1 MKTFFWGYF
10 SLKWKRLFRTISIII
25 ILFFSFILWDGFV
38 NEREDEIIIC
48 LLVILTIPLLSYLTE
63 PFVLDKNKK
72 SQFTNPEN
80 HENSLE
86 RDYKEDY
93 KDEIEDGEVNTK
105 ERLHQSNQQKEIEND
120 KHYWI
125 KKYFIYDD
133 EYLPGIS
140 YLNRMFLGYFCLIFF
155 GIGLLIMFSSIYK
168 RSKSLGVNRNWSIF
182 LCVLIPFLSL
192 LSFGLRYQ
200 LNQNYE
206 MSDDKFFQ
214 TIIIL
219 LLLHIPHGILLFK
232 NGLKDRFGSY
242 SKIKY

>member
-1 MKTFFWGYF
+1 MNTFFWGYF
-10 SLKWKRLFRTISIII
+10 SLKWKRLFRTISVII
-25 ILFFSFILWDGFV
+25 ILFFSYIFTSGYETDQTIS
-38 NEREDEIIIC
+38 I
-48 LLVILTIPLLSYLTE
+48 LVILTIPLLSYLTE

-72 SQFTNPEN
+72 SQLNNPKIQDNQFEG
-80 HENSLE
+80 
-86 RDYKEDY
+86 DYKEDY
-93 KDEIEDGEVNTK
+93 KKIIEGETENAE

-120 KHYWI
+120 KHYWL
-125 KKYFIYDD
+125 KKYFIYND
-133 EYLPGIS
+133 EYLTGIS

-182 LCVLIPFLSL
+182 LCVLIPFLSF
-192 LSFGLRYQ
+192 LSFGFRYQ
-200 LNQNYE
+200 LHQNYE
-206 MSDDKFFQ
+206 MSDDIFFQ

-232 NGLKDRFGSY
+232 NGLKDGFGSN